1 MFGLWVFVTALVAG
15 GVAAVSGFGIGSLLT
30 PLLAVRYGTKL
41 AVAIVSIPHLV
52 GTTARF
58 VGLRR
63 QLDRRV
69 FPELRHPERCRWP
82 AGRVAERKSKQS
94 QIGNGLWLLATVRR
108 TFGPE
113 RPGRSNAF
121 PTRRGMG
128 RGSALRFFRRTGR
141 ESGRYPLRG
150 PAWL

>member
-15 GVAAVSGFGIGSLLT
+15 GVAAVSGFGIGSPLT

-69 FPELRHPERCRWP
+69 FLNFGILSA
-82 AGRVAERKSKQS
+82 AG
-94 QIGNGLWLLATVRR
+94 GL
-108 TFGPE
+108 
-113 RPGRSNAF
+113 
-121 PTRRGMG
+121 
-128 RGSALRFFRRTGR
+128 R

>member
-69 FPELRHPERCRWP
+69 LPLVHY
-82 AGRVAERKSKQS
+82 
-94 QIGNGLWLLATVRR
+94 WLTSRR
-108 TFGPE
+108 SSLLQTNVHF
-113 RPGRSNAF
+113 SMN
-121 PTRRGMG
+121 
-128 RGSALRFFRRTGR
+128 L
-141 ESGRYPLRG
+141 
-150 PAWL
+150 